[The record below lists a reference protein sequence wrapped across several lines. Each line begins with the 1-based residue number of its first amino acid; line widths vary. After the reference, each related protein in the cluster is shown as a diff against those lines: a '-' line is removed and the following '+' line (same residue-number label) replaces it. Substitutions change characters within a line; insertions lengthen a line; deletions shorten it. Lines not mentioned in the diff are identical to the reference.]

1 MDVIHSSVV
10 TLMLFLTSSELVTGE
25 VYYIKSSQNVS
36 CSVAADQPCL
46 TSQFAVSTS
55 NHQNITLIILPGNH
69 SLLSSFHLRN
79 LSSFSMLSESY
90 AGTIMCEWST
100 SVYLQSISQVH
111 IKNLKLYWMWRQW
124 VSLSGSSLN
133 PEYQVW
139 GTGIEEVSIKIES
152 VCRKNCQLFFHF

>member
-10 TLMLFLTSSELVTGE
+10 ALMLFLTSSELVTGE

-46 TSQFAVSTS
+46 TFSQFAVSTS
-55 NHQNITLIILPGNH
+55 NHQNITLIILPGSH

-79 LSSFSMLSESY
+79 LSSFSMLSELC
-90 AGTIMCEWST
+90 AGTITCERST

-111 IKNLKLYWMWRQW
+111 IENLNFIGCGDSEFHSVGQALIQNTKFDGQASKR
-124 VSLSGSSLN
+124 SALN
-133 PEYQVW
+133 
-139 GTGIEEVSIKIES
+139 
-152 VCRKNCQLFFHF
+152 